1 MAFGLTAFHF
11 WPFLGH
17 LYPKQDIYTP
27 PSTILKATVTIF
39 AWDQYNHHLAN
50 IMLATLLKTSLGRL
64 RIIAFTEGL
73 SFLILLGIAM
83 PLKYILG
90 IPQAVRVV
98 GMAHGVLFILYVVL
112 LIQVAIEKSWS
123 FKLSFLAFLASLVP
137 FGTFYADAKW
147 FRSE

>member
-1 MAFGLTAFHF
+1 
-11 WPFLGH
+11 
-17 LYPKQDIYTP
+17 
-27 PSTILKATVTIF
+27 
-39 AWDQYNHHLAN
+39 
-50 IMLATLLKTSLGRL
+50 MLASLLKTSLGRL

-83 PLKYILG
+83 PLKYIMDL
-90 IPQAVRVV
+90 PQAVRIV

-123 FKLSFLAFLASLVP
+123 FKKSILAFIASFIP

-147 FRSE
+147 FRE